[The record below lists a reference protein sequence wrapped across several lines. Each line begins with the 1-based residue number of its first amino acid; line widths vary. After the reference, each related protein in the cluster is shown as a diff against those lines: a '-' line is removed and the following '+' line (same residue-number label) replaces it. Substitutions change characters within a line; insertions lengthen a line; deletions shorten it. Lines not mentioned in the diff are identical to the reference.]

1 MLFNFC
7 PLCGDKLTSKIIGD
21 EGLVP
26 FCTDCNRPFFN
37 FSYPCVIVAV
47 VNESNEI
54 ALIKQDYL
62 TTDHWILIA
71 GYHSTGETA
80 ETTAKREVFEEIGI
94 EVLSLK
100 YVKSYHHETKDQLM
114 LAFIAQAR
122 KAEFKLSCEVNQ
134 AQWVN
139 LADIDQFLRH
149 GSIAHQ
155 LATEAARSIL
165 P

>member
-1 MLFNFC
+1 MLFHYC

-26 FCTDCNRPFFN
+26 FCPSCNRPFFN

-47 VNESNEI
+47 VNEFNEI

-62 TTDHWILIA
+62 TTAHWILIA

-80 ETTAKREVFEEIGI
+80 ETTAAREVFEEIGI
-94 EVLSLK
+94 EVTSLR

-114 LAFIAQAR
+114 LGFIA
-122 KAEFKLSCEVNQ
+122 KAQKADFKLSGEVNQ
-134 AQWVN
+134 AQWVS
-139 LADIDQFLRH
+139 LTEAEQYLRH

-155 LATEAARSIL
+155 LATEARLANS
-165 P
+165 